1 MAFLSDTIFFSV
13 SNIYLILS
21 KNIGHTS
28 FQYTRSLQYC
38 MQHHNIIR
46 TSRNLEWGSQ
56 TLYMNGNLEW
66 GSQTPL
72 NFGQSRKLFKYRAST
87 TEYYNY
93 SYKQQISGEN
103 SKIKGGV
110 AGNARKHKHC
120 YLVSHCSVVELHI
133 KNKP

>member
-56 TLYMNGNLEW
+56 TDTVHEW
-66 GSQTPL
+66 K
-72 NFGQSRKLFKYRAST
+72 SRV
-87 TEYYNY
+87 
-93 SYKQQISGEN
+93 
-103 SKIKGGV
+103 GV
-110 AGNARKHKHC
+110 ADT
-120 YLVSHCSVVELHI
+120 VELWTI
-133 KNKP
+133 

>member
-38 MQHHNIIR
+38 MQHHNIIN

-87 TEYYNY
+87 TEYYYY